1 MGSLPEDLFS
11 FPPVQES
18 LVTLNLSH
26 NQLKGS
32 IPSSLFSGHEF
43 QKLKEIILD
52 NNMFTGS
59 LEFVEGKHRELL
71 DSDSR
76 DSTNNVLEVIQLS
89 HNRLTG
95 EIPPQL
101 LFSSVESYSSLTNL
115 KELKL
120 SGNKFSGDP
129 FSIMPSLTKSDE
141 PQGNN
146 TQATSLESSIEV
158 LHVDDNNLSGKVSSQ
173 VLQLW
178 SSNLQSLKINGNTLS
193 GYFPDSVDFEKL
205 EELEIQKN
213 DFIGAIYEDGLCSS
227 LPSIVTFSSD
237 CGVDYVLTSTNSDP
251 FDENSYEAHQ
261 ELVCSCCTKCFY
273 DNDWKRTQEIQEL
286 VIGLYISF
294 EPNDPITS
302 SNNGEEGGEEEGSPN
317 YLRVHDPSVS
327 LHGRSF
333 DLTPFS
339 DPKSVQSKA
348 LEWILEKDPLRIHS
362 KLFSRLYQRFTLA
375 VFGFSFKLN
384 SISNGKTR
392 TVAWFSKEHECD
404 WYGVVC
410 EGSSVNKRNIVGIN
424 MNDNGLE
431 GTLPTFEL
439 FYLLSNT
446 SWGGLKGLN
455 LPRNQISGS
464 LSKSPTLPSSSLAYL
479 DLHENFLTG
488 SLPYDFFSLHPKLE
502 YLYLSK
508 NRLSGSLPSQPQSH
522 SSVMKEMWLYSN
534 NFLGTIPESVQLMT
548 SLGKFYDMSMKIVFP
563 IEFSRD
569 KPHSLHF
576 VTLLVDIDLH
586 SNKLSGP
593 IPFSILDSKIMT
605 NLTHIDLS
613 HNLLTSVSKSKII
626 SRDSNS
632 SATIAG
638 LRSIQLN
645 SNKIKTSI
653 SNIISLFGDENETGT
668 EPHALEE
675 LLLDDNLLTGPIP
688 KDMSLFKNLK
698 HLHLQSNNLKGGIP
712 STLLRDL
719 EQLISINLS
728 LNSNLRGDIFSLLS
742 SIKQSSPLEELHI
755 YQTQLTGS
763 IPNESE
769 MMTLDN
775 LSKCIKFQTENTFLI
790 NSSNPFPQIFRLSE
804 TLNLNSNFL
813 SGSIPRGLLSSG
825 IFPKLM
831 WLDLS
836 SNFFDGNIHFLFPL
850 ENDTLVTGNNI
861 QLEMVNLTGNFLDGP
876 MVPMTTS
883 SYTSH
888 YLESVRF
895 LLLSDNILTGAIPQ
909 DLFTND
915 VLPNLEQL
923 ELHKN
928 DLTDTE
934 IPSGICLSS
943 NTVSDENEGME
954 EHHELIVDVFLK
966 RRIQSDCK
974 PYVPF
979 GSTSGEGEIA
989 VECSCCVVCYS
1000 PEETRAE
1007 RISETIARI
1016 TNPLQST
1023 SKEQQQ
1029 KRALTWIVDEDP
1041 LHVHPKRNPTFV
1053 QRYILALFG
1062 FSTNLFMEEDS
1073 LSRNLKD
1080 EKPSDRLDE
1089 IEQADLPDAG
1099 DLKGNTKNV
1108 TNWFN
1113 VTHECNWFGILCEST
1128 QDELYRFVT
1137 GIDLGKFY
1145 QETIL

>member
-302 SNNGEEGGEEEGSPN
+302 SNNEEEGGEEEGSPN

-548 SLGKFYDMSMKIVFP
+548 SLGKF
-563 IEFSRD
+563 
-569 KPHSLHF
+569 
-576 VTLLVDIDLH
+576 
-586 SNKLSGP
+586 
-593 IPFSILDSKIMT
+593 
-605 NLTHIDLS
+605 
-613 HNLLTSVSKSKII
+613 
-626 SRDSNS
+626 
-632 SATIAG
+632 
-638 LRSIQLN
+638 
-645 SNKIKTSI
+645 
-653 SNIISLFGDENETGT
+653 
-668 EPHALEE
+668 
-675 LLLDDNLLTGPIP
+675 
-688 KDMSLFKNLK
+688 
-698 HLHLQSNNLKGGIP
+698 
-712 STLLRDL
+712 
-719 EQLISINLS
+719 
-728 LNSNLRGDIFSLLS
+728 
-742 SIKQSSPLEELHI
+742 
-755 YQTQLTGS
+755 
-763 IPNESE
+763 
-769 MMTLDN
+769 
-775 LSKCIKFQTENTFLI
+775 
-790 NSSNPFPQIFRLSE
+790 
-804 TLNLNSNFL
+804 
-813 SGSIPRGLLSSG
+813 
-825 IFPKLM
+825 
-831 WLDLS
+831 
-836 SNFFDGNIHFLFPL
+836 
-850 ENDTLVTGNNI
+850 
-861 QLEMVNLTGNFLDGP
+861 
-876 MVPMTTS
+876 
-883 SYTSH
+883 
-888 YLESVRF
+888 
-895 LLLSDNILTGAIPQ
+895 
-909 DLFTND
+909 
-915 VLPNLEQL
+915 
-923 ELHKN
+923 
-928 DLTDTE
+928 
-934 IPSGICLSS
+934 
-943 NTVSDENEGME
+943 
-954 EHHELIVDVFLK
+954 
-966 RRIQSDCK
+966 
-974 PYVPF
+974 
-979 GSTSGEGEIA
+979 
-989 VECSCCVVCYS
+989 
-1000 PEETRAE
+1000 
-1007 RISETIARI
+1007 
-1016 TNPLQST
+1016 
-1023 SKEQQQ
+1023 
-1029 KRALTWIVDEDP
+1029 
-1041 LHVHPKRNPTFV
+1041 
-1053 QRYILALFG
+1053 
-1062 FSTNLFMEEDS
+1062 
-1073 LSRNLKD
+1073 
-1080 EKPSDRLDE
+1080 
-1089 IEQADLPDAG
+1089 
-1099 DLKGNTKNV
+1099 
-1108 TNWFN
+1108 
-1113 VTHECNWFGILCEST
+1113 
-1128 QDELYRFVT
+1128 
-1137 GIDLGKFY
+1137 
-1145 QETIL
+1145 